1 MNCIKIASF
10 LFVFNVFFGFSQTKN
25 FIDQPYLEMTVKTD
39 TLVTP
44 DNIYLSIFILEKD
57 TKGKVSVE
65 ELETRMIA
73 TLEALNIDTQKKL
86 TLKDASSSFKKYFLK
101 TKDVLKI
108 KEYSLLVHTGLK
120 TGEVLLALEKIKI
133 SNVSIARTTYSK
145 MDALKRSLKTAAVLK
160 AKTNALALLK
170 PLDQKLGSVLYIS
183 DQTVPVHYGAPGSG
197 STIYLR
203 GASNLRHKPQNI
215 SFEKIKVESQLSIKF
230 KINE

>member
-10 LFVFNVFFGFSQTKN
+10 LFVFNVFLGFSQTKN

-57 TKGKVSVE
+57 TKGKVSIE
-65 ELETRMIA
+65 ELETKMIS
-73 TLEALNIDTQKKL
+73 TLKSLNIDTQKKL
-86 TLKDASSSFKKYFLK
+86 TLKDASSAFKKYFLK
-101 TKDVLKI
+101 SKDVLKT

-120 TGEVLLALEKIKI
+120 TGEVLLALEKINI
-133 SNVSIARTTYSK
+133 SNVSIARTAYSK
-145 MDALKRSLKTAAVLK
+145 MEALQLDLKTKNILK

-170 PLDQKLGSVLYIS
+170 PLNQKLGSVLYIS
-183 DQTVPVHYGAPGSG
+183 DQTIPMYYGSPGS
-197 STIYLR
+197 TAKIQLR
-203 GASNLRHKPQNI
+203 GYSNLEYKPQDI
-215 SFEKIKVESQLSIKF
+215 SFEKIKVDSQISIKF